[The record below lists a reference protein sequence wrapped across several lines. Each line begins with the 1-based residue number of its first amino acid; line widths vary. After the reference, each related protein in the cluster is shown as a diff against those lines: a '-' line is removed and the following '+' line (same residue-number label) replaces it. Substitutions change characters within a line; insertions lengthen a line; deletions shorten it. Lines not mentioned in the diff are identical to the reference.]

1 MHTASIRKL
10 ALALSWSEQFFT
22 LIYADYFWVQCEKC
36 GLDQKSDSNFHLQ
49 IKEKSI

>member
-22 LIYADYFWVQCEKC
+22 LIYADYFWVKC
-36 GLDQKSDSNFHLQ
+36 QRQ
-49 IKEKSI
+49 TSIQAKIGNKT